1 MKQMMKK
8 YSKLIFLNIAL
19 IILSG
24 CNTAKDAFSKKQINN
39 SEEFLIEKKSP
50 LVLPPSFG
58 ELPDPIDNNKSKK
71 ETEDIL
77 EIVSGEKIDKNKEN
91 VKIESS
97 IEKLIIDNIQ
107 NN

>member
-1 MKQMMKK
+1 MKK
-8 YSKLIFLNIAL
+8 YNKLIFLNIAL
-19 IILSG
+19 IMLGG
-24 CNTAKDAFSKKQINN
+24 CNTAKEAFSKKKFNN

-50 LVLPPSFG
+50 LILPPSYG
-58 ELPDPIDNNKSKK
+58 ELPTPIEKNKSKK
-71 ETEDIL
+71 ETKDIL